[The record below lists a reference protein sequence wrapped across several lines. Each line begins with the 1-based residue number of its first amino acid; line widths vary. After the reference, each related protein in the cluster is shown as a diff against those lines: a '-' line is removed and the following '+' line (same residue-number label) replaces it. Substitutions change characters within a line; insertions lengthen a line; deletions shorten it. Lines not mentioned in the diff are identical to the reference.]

1 MYIRRYS
8 VAAFILIGLIGSFF
22 YINFKNTDISIDIM
36 GIHSGSLPLAFWVVI
51 SMVLLYLATVSHML
65 YYAIKGAF
73 SQRRLRVDSET
84 YVESLSDAL
93 LGRIERQ
100 HKYKTD
106 RYKLFGSLIDN
117 GHLEIL
123 REIPP
128 TGEVKIDEAIRVI
141 EKIERGEHVDI
152 HKFHLSAKNP
162 LTQKNAINAYNAGEI
177 GEEQILNNVEKH
189 SGKLVALAFNKYVTM
204 APLHMIEKYKLM
216 MNKEVLFKLVTR
228 INAKENELEISVES
242 LIALINEVKMSE
254 DDYIQLSVILAENM
268 MPDERI
274 KLFKL
279 LSDKSETAA
288 PAYLYTLFDLEMI
301 APAVEILENS
311 QPDEFIYFKAY
322 KALKDCNQNF
332 SIGLFISQKMA
343 I

>member
-8 VAAFILIGLIGSFF
+8 VAAFILMGLIGAFF
-22 YINFKNTDISIDIM
+22 YINFQDEYLAVDIM
-36 GIHSGSLPLAFWVVI
+36 GIHSASLPLAFWIVLT
-51 SMVLLYLATVSHML
+51 MVLLYLATVTHMI
-65 YYAIKGAF
+65 YYALKGALNY
-73 SQRRLRVDSET
+73 RRLRIDSET
-84 YVESLSDAL
+84 FVESLSDSL

-100 HKYKTD
+100 HKYKTE
-106 RYKLFGSLIDN
+106 RYKLFAKLIDN
-117 GHLEIL
+117 GRLEIL
-123 REIPP
+123 KEIPP
-128 TGEVKIDEAIRVI
+128 TGEVKIDEAMRVI

-152 HKFHLSAKNP
+152 HKFHLSANNP
-162 LTQKNAINAYNAGEI
+162 LTQKNAINAYNAGEM
-177 GEEQILNNVEKH
+177 GEEQILNNEDKH
-189 SGKLVALAFNKYVTM
+189 SKELVALAFSNYVTM

-216 MNKEVLFKLVTR
+216 MNKEVLFKLVSR
-228 INAKENELEISVES
+228 INAKENELEISVDS
-242 LIALINEVKMSE
+242 LIKLIDEVEMSE
-254 DDYIQLSVILAENM
+254 DDYIKLSVTLGENM

-279 LSDKSETAA
+279 LSDKSETVS

-332 SIGLFISQKMA
+332 SIDLFITQKVGV
-343 I
+343 